1 MTANL
6 RIQWLHRKIS
16 EMSYPNAK
24 RVAERFNISHRQ
36 AQRDVDFLK
45 VKLNAPLAYD
55 YERKGFYYTSDFSL
69 PIAITTANNEDYN
82 GIIAEPATINID
94 SQPIENTVVQLQ
106 LPYTAELKLPDRLT
120 VVELG
125 GYITEHLG
133 NNIYRCEF
141 HSIEKFMGILM
152 SLNSDIRITKPD
164 WLRIRILRCA
174 ERIISNNSD
183 EK

>member
-6 RIQWLHRKIS
+6 RIQWLHRKIV

-36 AQRDVDFLK
+36 AQRDVDFLRI
-45 VKLNAPLAYD
+45 KLKAPLAYD
-55 YERKGFYYTSDFSL
+55 YERKGFYYTSSFSL
-69 PIAITTANNEDYN
+69 PIAVTTANNEDYN
-82 GIIAEPATINID
+82 GIIAETSIINVD
-94 SQPIENTVVQLQ
+94 SQPIENTVVQMQ
-106 LPYTAELKLPDRLT
+106 LPYTAELRLPDRLT

-125 GYITEHLG
+125 SYITEHLG

-152 SLNSDIRITKPD
+152 SLNSDIRILKPD
-164 WLRIRILRCA
+164 WLRSRILRCA
-174 ERIISNNSD
+174 ERILQNNSD
-183 EK
+183 

>member
-45 VKLNAPLAYD
+45 AKLNAPLAYD

-141 HSIEKFMGILM
+141 HSIEKFIGLLL
-152 SLNSDIRITKPD
+152 SLESDFKLIEPE
-164 WLRIRILRCA
+164 WLRDRLVRCA
-174 ERIISNNSD
+174 QRVLSNHR
-183 EK
+183 EEE

>member
-6 RIQWLHRKIS
+6 RIQWLHRKIV

-36 AQRDVDFLK
+36 AQRDVDFLRI
-45 VKLNAPLAYD
+45 KLKAPLAYD
-55 YERKGFYYTSDFSL
+55 YERKGFYYTSSFSL
-69 PIAITTANNEDYN
+69 PIAVTTANNEDYN
-82 GIIAEPATINID
+82 GIIAETSIINVD
-94 SQPIENTVVQLQ
+94 SHPIENTVVQMQ
-106 LPYTAELKLPDRLT
+106 LPYTAELRLPDHLT

-125 GYITEHLG
+125 SYITEHLG

-152 SLNSDIRITKPD
+152 SLNSDIRILKPD
-164 WLRIRILRCA
+164 WLRSRILRCA
-174 ERIISNNSD
+174 ERILQNNSD
-183 EK
+183 

>member
-1 MTANL
+1 MSANL
-6 RIQWLHRKIS
+6 RIQWLHRKIA

-55 YERKGFYYTSDFSL
+55 YERKGFYYTSEFTL
-69 PIAITTANNEDYN
+69 PIAITTANDEDYN
-82 GIIAEPATINID
+82 GIVAESATITTDPQQID
-94 SQPIENTVVQLQ
+94 STVVQMQ
-106 LPYTAELKLPDRLT
+106 LPYTAELRLPDRLT

-125 GYITEHLG
+125 SYITEHLG

-141 HSIEKFMGILM
+141 HSIEKFMGVLM
-152 SLNSDIRITKPD
+152 SLNADIRITKPD
-164 WLRIRILRCA
+164 WLRTRILRCA
-174 ERIISNNSD
+174 ERIINNNSD